1 MMMTHKLRIFLEKG
15 KDVPH
20 HSIPSIL
27 QELKGIKEFTFA
39 DDYVVVKSLSK
50 KQKECLK
57 MFNVL
62 EPTNRYKEDIA
73 VPNMIRYARK
83 PHGD

>member
-1 MMMTHKLRIFLEKG
+1 MVVNNVEFFMST
-15 KDVPH
+15 
-20 HSIPSIL
+20 SL
-27 QELKGIKEFTFA
+27 QNFG
-39 DDYVVVKSLSK
+39 YVVVKSLSK